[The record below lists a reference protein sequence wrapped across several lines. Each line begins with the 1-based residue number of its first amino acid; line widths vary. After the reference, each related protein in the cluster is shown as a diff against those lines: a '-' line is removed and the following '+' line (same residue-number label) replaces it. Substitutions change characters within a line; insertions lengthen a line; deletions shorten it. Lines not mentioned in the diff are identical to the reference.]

1 MLSAVVPVRNE
12 EENIAPLVRDLY
24 AVAERIPLSE
34 VVFVDDGS
42 TDETRQVLKSLR
54 HQYTFLRIVT
64 HNRTAGQSAAL
75 WTGIRVA
82 SNGLVATLDGDGQN
96 DPADI
101 ARLYQCYTANAD
113 KEGPLMVSGQRLER
127 HDSFTR
133 RLSSQV
139 ANSVRSVIL
148 RDHTRDTG
156 CGLKLFRRTDYL
168 QLPYFNHMHRFL
180 PALMLRQGVKVM
192 HVDVT
197 HRPRLRGQSNY
208 GMWDRL
214 WVGITDLCGVMW
226 LQRRA
231 RTSLTILEE

>member
-1 MLSAVVPVRNE
+1 MLSVVVPVRNE
-12 EENIAPLVRDLY
+12 EENIVGLVRGLH
-24 AVAERIPLSE
+24 AVAEHIPIDE
-34 VVFVDDGS
+34 FVFVDDGS
-42 TDETRQVLKSLR
+42 TDETRQVLKSIR
-54 HQYTFLRIVT
+54 REFTCIRIVS
-64 HNRTAGQSAAL
+64 HDRAAGQSAAL
-75 WTGIRVA
+75 WTGVRVA

-96 DPADI
+96 DPAEI
-101 ARLYQCYTANAD
+101 ARLYECYMVHAD
-113 KEGPLMVSGQRLER
+113 KKGPLMVSGQRVNR
-127 HDSFTR
+127 HDSFIR

-139 ANSVRSVIL
+139 ANSVRSSML
-148 RDHTRDTG
+148 KDHTRDTG

-197 HRPRLRGQSNY
+197 HKPRLRGQSKY

-214 WVGITDLCGVMW
+214 WVGIADLFGVLW

-231 RTSLTILEE
+231 RSSLTILEE